1 MLQSSG
7 IQRAEQAGEARLDEV
22 SMPLTIGILAAEHI
36 AVGVVDQNRLVG
48 PIRAFPENESGSG
61 YLADMHAD
69 EIVERIYEQ
78 IMSVAEGSEIESVGI
93 GFPGIIRNGVIE
105 ESPNLHQVKGLDLRS
120 ALTVALNR
128 SGSGA
133 RVHILNDADALA
145 AGIAATRGHL
155 DKLVRVWFLGTGVG
169 YGRYPLSFAVGEGG
183 HTVVTLDPKETF
195 CLCGGVGHLEGI
207 MGYRA
212 MRFRFLDLEPEEV
225 FEQAEQGDARCV
237 AFVELWHR
245 ALSAA
250 TATSI
255 HLEGPGK
262 FFISGPNAKFIQVKL
277 LQLHLHEMVKLSPL
291 QGSAIEVVSTSDE
304 IAIVGAG
311 ISAQQASSS

>member
-1 MLQSSG
+1 
-7 IQRAEQAGEARLDEV
+7 
-22 SMPLTIGILAAEHI
+22 MPLTIGILAAEHI
-36 AVGVVDQNRLVG
+36 AVGIVDHDKLAG
-48 PIRAFPENESGSG
+48 SILSFPEDESGSG
-61 YLADMHAD
+61 QLVDMHAD

-78 IMSVAEGSEIESVGI
+78 IALVAEGSEIEFVGI

-105 ESPNLHQVKGLDLRS
+105 ESPNLHQVTGRDLRS
-120 ALTVALNR
+120 ALTGLLNR
-128 SGSGA
+128 RGSA
-133 RVHILNDADALA
+133 AHVHILNDADAMA

-155 DKLVRVWFLGTGVG
+155 DKLVRVWFLGTGIG
-169 YGRYPLSFAVGEGG
+169 YGRYPLSSGVGEGG
-183 HTVVTLDPKETF
+183 HTIIALDPKETF
-195 CLCGGVGHLEGI
+195 CHCGGVGHLEGI
-207 MGYRA
+207 MGQRA
-212 MRFRFLDLEPEEV
+212 MRLRFLDLEPEEV
-225 FEQAEQGDARCV
+225 FEEAEKGDARCI

-262 FFISGPNAKFIQVKL
+262 FFISGPNARFIQVNL
-277 LQLHLHEMVKLSPL
+277 LQLHLHEMVKMSPL

-311 ISAQQASSS
+311 ISAQQAALCQE

>member
-1 MLQSSG
+1 
-7 IQRAEQAGEARLDEV
+7 
-22 SMPLTIGILAAEHI
+22 MPLTIGILAAEHI
-36 AVGVVDQNRLVG
+36 AVGVVDQNKLVG
-48 PIRAFPENESGSG
+48 SIRVFPENGGGSG

-78 IMSVAEGSEIESVGI
+78 IALAAEGAEVEAVGI
-93 GFPGIIRNGVIE
+93 GFPGIIRNGFIE
-105 ESPNLHQVKGLDLRS
+105 ESPNLHQVKGLDMRS
-120 ALTVALNR
+120 ALAALVNR
-128 SGSGA
+128 DGSGA
-133 RVHILNDADALA
+133 RVHVLNDADALA

-155 DKLVRVWFLGTGVG
+155 DKLVRVWFLGTGIG
-169 YGRYPLSFAVGEGG
+169 YGRYPQAYAAGEGG

-195 CLCGGVGHLEGI
+195 CRCGGVGHLEGI
-207 MGYRA
+207 MGQRA

-225 FEQAEQGDARCV
+225 FEHAEKGDARCA

-262 FFISGPNAKFIQVKL
+262 FFISGPNARFIQVNL
-277 LQLHLHEMVKLSPL
+277 LQLHLHEMVKMSPL
-291 QGSAIEVVSTSDE
+291 QGSAIEVVSTTDE

-311 ISAQQASSS
+311 ISAQQASIIA

>member
-1 MLQSSG
+1 
-7 IQRAEQAGEARLDEV
+7 
-22 SMPLTIGILAAEHI
+22 MPLTIGILAAEHI
-36 AVGVVDQNRLVG
+36 AVGAVAPNGLAG
-48 PIRAFPENESGSG
+48 PIRAFPEDESGSG
-61 YLADMHAD
+61 LLADMHAD
-69 EIVERIYEQ
+69 EIVERIHEQ
-78 IMSVAEGSEIESVGI
+78 AMLAAEGAEIEAVGI
-93 GFPGIIRNGVIE
+93 GFPGIIRGGVIE
-105 ESPNLHQVKGLDLRS
+105 ESPNLHQVKGLDLKS
-120 ALTVALNR
+120 ALTALFSR
-128 SGSGA
+128 RGSA
-133 RVHILNDADALA
+133 PSVHILNDADALA

-155 DKLVRVWFLGTGVG
+155 DKLVRVWFLGTGIG
-169 YGRYPLSFAVGEGG
+169 YGRYPQAYGVGEGG

-195 CLCGGVGHLEGI
+195 CRCGGVGHLEGI
-207 MGYRA
+207 MGQRA

-225 FEQAEQGDARCV
+225 FEHAGRGDGRCA

-262 FFISGPNAKFIQVKL
+262 FFISGPNARFIQVNL
-277 LQLHLHEMVKLSPL
+277 IQLHLHEMVKMSPL

-311 ISAQQASSS
+311 ISAQQAASG